1 MQSIGVRASRFES
14 ETAHPIVFR
23 RRIRETQSV
32 SMGSNISAAT
42 QPSIVWLRRDLRLHD
57 NPAIDAAAR
66 RGGEIYLV
74 YIDETS
80 ETRRAAGAAT
90 LWWLDKSLRALSAE
104 VAARGGRLL
113 FRRGEPL
120 EILNQMIEATNASA
134 VYSNRRYGDAERTV
148 DAEIKQKLSDQD
160 ITVESFNGSVLTEPW
175 TQKTGSGG
183 YYRVFTPY
191 WKNVRAHFTP
201 AEALPA
207 PERLHDPQSV
217 LSEDLDSWGWHPT
230 GPDWSS
236 GFPTMWTPGEVGAQE
251 RLEAFVA
258 RGLSGYGEDRNRP
271 DLGHGT
277 SGLSPHL
284 AAGEI
289 SPAQIWRRVRHEID
303 AGTVNIDSAWTFLSE
318 VVWRDFSYV
327 LLFHNSDLAT
337 ENYNAKFNNMPW
349 RDASAELI
357 AWQKG
362 QTGYPIVDA
371 GMRQL
376 WHTGWM
382 HNRVRMIVASFLTKH
397 LLIPWQKGE
406 AWFWDTLVDAD
417 PASNSA
423 SWQWTAGSG
432 ADAAPYFRVFNPIT
446 QGEKFDVTGDYVR
459 TWCPELCDLPRKF
472 LYAPWTA
479 DPATLDRAGIE
490 LGTTYPKPIVEH
502 KFGRERALDAYNTM
516 KESRELA

>member
-1 MQSIGVRASRFES
+1 MQSIGVQVSGVET

-42 QPSIVWLRRDLRLHD
+42 QPSIVWLRRDLRLQD
-57 NPAIDAAAR
+57 NPAINAAAQ
-66 RGGEIYLV
+66 RGGEIYLI
-74 YIDETS
+74 YIDDVAETL
-80 ETRRAAGAAT
+80 RPMGGAT
-90 LWWLDKSLRALSAE
+90 LWWLDKSLRNISRE
-104 VAARGGRLL
+104 IAAHGGRLIL
-113 FRRGEPL
+113 RRGNPL
-120 EILNQMIEATNASA
+120 EILSEVIDATGANA
-134 VYSNRRYGDAERTV
+134 VFWNRRYGAAEREI
-148 DAEIKQKLSDQD
+148 DAEIKQKLSDRKVA
-160 ITVESFNGSVLTEPW
+160 VESFNGSLLTEPW
-175 TQKTGSGG
+175 TQKTGSGS

-191 WKNVRAHFTP
+191 WKNVRANFTP
-201 AEALPA
+201 AQALPT
-207 PERLHDPQSV
+207 PKRLHDPQTVRS
-217 LSEDLDSWGWHPT
+217 DDIDDWAWHPT
-230 GPDWSS
+230 KPDWSA
-236 GFPTMWTPGEVGAQE
+236 GFSEMWTPGEAGAHK
-251 RLEAFVA
+251 RLDEFIAH
-258 RGLSGYGEDRNRP
+258 GLSGYSDDRNRP
-271 DLGHGT
+271 DLSHGT

-289 SPAQIWRRVRHEID
+289 SPAQIWRSVRGHIYT
-303 AGTVNIDSAWTFLSE
+303 GNVNTDSAWTFLSE

-337 ENYNAKFNNMPW
+337 ENYNAKFDAMPW
-349 RDASAELI
+349 RDDAPDLT

-397 LLIPWQKGE
+397 LLIPWQSGE

-446 QGEKFDVTGDYVR
+446 QGEKFDATGDYVR
-459 TWCPELCDLPRKF
+459 TWCPELSSLPRKH
-472 LYAPWTA
+472 LYAPWEA
-479 DPATLDRAGIE
+479 SAETLRQAGIE
-490 LGTTYPKPIVEH
+490 LGTDYPKPIVEH
-502 KFGRERALDAYNTM
+502 KQGRERALDAYNSM
-516 KESRELA
+516 KEKREFA